1 MAMYVCV
8 CNAVTDRQIA
18 QAMRSGARDLAD
30 VARQLGV
37 GTNCGTCLSYAQEFI
52 ESNSVSHQNSIRPE
66 TDAYY
71 PA

>member
-1 MAMYVCV
+1 MYVCV

-18 QAMRSGARDLAD
+18 QALRSGARDLAD
-30 VARQLGV
+30 VTQQLGV
-37 GTNCGTCLSYAQEFI
+37 GSNCGSCLSYAQELI
-52 ESNSVSHQNSIRPE
+52 DSTAQGSVSTIRPE

>member
-1 MAMYVCV
+1 MYVCV

-18 QAMRSGARDLAD
+18 QALRSGARDLNE
-30 VARQLGV
+30 VSQQLGL
-37 GTNCGTCLSYAQEFI
+37 GTGCGTCLSYAQELI
-52 ESNSVSHQNSIRPE
+52 DSSQPGQANRIQPE

>member
-1 MAMYVCV
+1 MYVCV

-30 VARQLGV
+30 VTRQLGV
-37 GTNCGTCLSYAQEFI
+37 GTNCGTCLSYAQELI
-52 ESNSVSHQNSIRPE
+52 EATNPGQPGTIRPE